1 MKGARLFVIGIG
13 LFVCVGAQA
22 LPGAHGP
29 GGEHLETPGAAG
41 SSSGLARLPDGS
53 VNVPMASQRVM
64 GIRTRLAPETETAAT
79 IELPGRVVI
88 DPNASG
94 RVQPIHGGRVEPAAN
109 GLPVAGQKVQRGQ
122 VLAYLRHHAEPYAQ
136 ANQQAEL
143 AALQASR
150 SLAEQRVK
158 RLESL
163 EGTVPRK
170 EIEAARADLVSL
182 TQREQT
188 IGRSLAVRETLV
200 APVAG
205 VIARADV
212 TAGQVVNAGE
222 TLFEVSDPARVLVEA
237 TTVDVAL
244 GQRIGAASLNGVP
257 GASLRFIGAARSLRD
272 GALPLTFRALPDKP
286 GVSLPLA
293 IGQPVTVV
301 ATLDERIK
309 GIVLPAQAIVRN
321 SANEPVAWIKVG
333 AERYLP
339 QRVTVRPID
348 AETVVVTQGLAAD
361 NRVVVARRVRCSH
374 RFARPETKRCST
386 GSFVTAWRTGFSS

>member
-1 MKGARLFVIGIG
+1 MKHSRLLVIAGGFFVSIGAHAG
-13 LFVCVGAQA
+13 
-22 LPGAHGP
+22 PGAHGP
-29 GGEHLETPGAAG
+29 GGEHLDSPGAPGAP
-41 SSSGLARLPDGS
+41 SGLARRLPDGS
-53 VNVPMASQRVM
+53 VNVPMGSQRVM
-64 GIRTRLAPETETAAT
+64 GIRTQLAPETETAAT
-79 IELPGRVVI
+79 VELPGRVVI

-94 RVQPIHGGRVEPAAN
+94 RVQPVHGGRVEPGAN

-136 ANQQAEL
+136 ATQQAEL
-143 AALQASR
+143 AGLQASR

-188 IGRSLAVRETLV
+188 IGRSLAVRESLV

-212 TAGQVVNAGE
+212 TVGQVVNAGE
-222 TLFEVSDPARVLVEA
+222 TLFEVTDPGRVLVEA
-237 TTVDVAL
+237 TTSDVAL

-257 GASLRFIGAARSLRD
+257 GVALRFIGAARSLRD
-272 GALPLTFRALPDKP
+272 GALPLTFRAQPEKP
-286 GVSLPLA
+286 GMSLPLA
-293 IGQPVTVV
+293 IGQPVTLV
-301 ATLDERIK
+301 ATLNERIK

-321 SANEPVAWIKVG
+321 PANEPVAWIKVG

-339 QRVTVRPID
+339 QRVTVRPLD
-348 AETVVVTQGLAAD
+348 AATVVVTQGLAAD
-361 NRVVVARRVRCSH
+361 NRVVVQGAPLLAQIR
-374 RFARPETKRCST
+374 
-386 GSFVTAWRTGFSS
+386 